1 MRLAGLAFLFGMV
14 VGTSGTFAGDADC
27 HLTAADKAANAKL
40 SFDEFDQKG
49 VTSVTWR
56 KLEERGCHA
65 LAVEAD
71 EDYLINGPTLSD
83 DQKQDVIFHEAQSLA
98 MMGRNVEAAHLVAAA
113 IPPDHSGHGELD
125 WTTYLTGT
133 WAFLVKDK
141 SLLDASA
148 AKLSG
153 EKGESNAIDS
163 AVLRGLGKCFG
174 QPYKTAY
181 VDCRPK

>member
-1 MRLAGLAFLFGMV
+1 MLGMV
-14 VGTSGTFAGDADC
+14 VSASGALASDADC
-27 HLTAADKAANAKL
+27 RLTSADKAANAKL
-40 SFDEFDQKG
+40 SFDAFDQKG
-49 VTSVTWR
+49 VTNVTWR

-65 LAVEAD
+65 LALEAD

-83 DQKQDVIFHEAQSLA
+83 DQKQDVMFHEAQSLA
-98 MMGRNVEAAHLVAAA
+98 FMGRDVEAAHLVAAA

-133 WAFLVKDK
+133 WAFLVEDK

-148 AKLSG
+148 AKLSA
-153 EKGESNAIDS
+153 EKGEGNVIDS
-163 AVLRGLGKCFG
+163 AALRGLAKCFG
-174 QPYKTAY
+174 RPYKTAY